1 MWTILSVNICYEC
14 ICCHLTMVQDSES
27 LEKIWRNKLLLLL
40 FFNRLKNI
48 LLLLSKLFLWLEKII
63 QAGWS
68 VSHGLSNKWS
78 GSWVV
83 SIFAWSLEQKTF
95 RGWSL
100 IGVNQRCGRADR
112 WGAVKITQSIEEV
125 EKLILCIDVFHFT
138 WRTSPKGDY
147 GVNGVTVFVCG
158 KQKVSQ
164 LPRNCWRNV
173 KMSIQYWCWIYKSGF
188 INPLVILCI
197 CN

>member
-1 MWTILSVNICYEC
+1 MYLLSSGDGARFKVSREN
-14 ICCHLTMVQDSES
+14 
-27 LEKIWRNKLLLLL
+27 LEKQVV

-48 LLLLSKLFLWLEKII
+48 LLLLSELFLWLEKMI

-68 VSHGLSNKWS
+68 ISHGLSNKWS
-78 GSWVV
+78 VSWVV
-83 SIFAWSLEQKTF
+83 SIAAWSLEQKAF

-100 IGVNQRCGRADR
+100 IGVKQRCGRAGR

-138 WRTSPKGDY
+138 WRISLKGDY
-147 GVNGVTVFVCG
+147 GVNRVTEFVCG

-173 KMSIQYWCWIYKSGF
+173 KMSIFMRAILMLHIQVWFYKSSGHF
-188 INPLVILCI
+188 VRYVIS
-197 CN
+197 